1 MAEEDGFLIEFC
13 QVGDSLKVSAI
24 DPRSGAEVSIVG
36 SPKATQSEL
45 SRLAIRKLLY
55 VLEKEGETKGPDSPS
70 SSGPRK
76 GIVI

>member
-24 DPRSGAEVSIVG
+24 DPRSGVEVSIGG

-45 SRLAIRKLLY
+45 SRLAVRKLLY
-55 VLEKEGETKGPDSPS
+55 VLEKEAETKGSDRSSPPG
-70 SSGPRK
+70 SGK